1 MKICICSSAGSAN
14 LLINSLNSRSYK
26 YVIKNQSRDLLK
38 SVLPK
43 KNIISLSEAKKK
55 GSTFFIG
62 TGDEFSKDCIIKI
75 KKKGKYVVS
84 IFDHWINYEK
94 RINKNFLPDEAWVY
108 DEKAKKILK
117 NIFPKLRI
125 KQKKKYVFY

>member
-55 GSTFFIG
+55 GQL
-62 TGDEFSKDCIIKI
+62 FS
-75 KKKGKYVVS
+75 
-84 IFDHWINYEK
+84 
-94 RINKNFLPDEAWVY
+94 
-108 DEKAKKILK
+108 
-117 NIFPKLRI
+117 
-125 KQKKKYVFY
+125 